1 MLSNETESKREEK
14 GKAAIIPSA
23 SSCVGR
29 KGEPSC
35 GTCNGS
41 CRVLGSRL
49 SNVRCVISVPSQ
61 NLEIPVF
68 FKAWIYEE
76 HREEITENLRNQ
88 LNR

>member
-1 MLSNETESKREEK
+1 MLANVTESKREEK

-23 SSCVGR
+23 SSCVGQ
-29 KGEPSC
+29 KGEHSC

-61 NLEIPVF
+61 NLEIPAF

-76 HREEITENLRNQ
+76 HREEITEKLRNKQ
-88 LNR
+88 SK